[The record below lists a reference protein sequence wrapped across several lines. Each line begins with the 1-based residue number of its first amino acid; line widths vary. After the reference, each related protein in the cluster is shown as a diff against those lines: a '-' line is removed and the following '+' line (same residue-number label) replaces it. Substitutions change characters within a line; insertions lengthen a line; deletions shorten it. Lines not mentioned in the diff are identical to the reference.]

1 MSNDNYQ
8 ILNLDSD
15 PLVLGCKNKAAID
28 KFFNKNQDLQD
39 LRDRN
44 ISVTIPNGV
53 TEIGEEAFY
62 DCSSLTSINIP
73 DGVTRIG
80 DDPFADCLSLEE
92 LVIPDDLF
100 DEVMGNRKKIWSK
113 SSG

>member
-1 MSNDNYQ
+1 VVIPKVVTSIVDHAFSN
-8 ILNLDSD
+8 
-15 PLVLGCKNKAAID
+15 
-28 KFFNKNQDLQD
+28 
-39 LRDRN
+39 
-44 ISVTIPNGV
+44 
-53 TEIGEEAFY
+53 
-62 DCSSLTSINIP
+62 CSSLTSINIP